1 LTIGYNENMYTK
13 LDHKKKKYYTI
24 QENKEN
30 KITHNNI
37 VDYVQIR
44 DVFLNFWD
52 HLTWEEYKKW
62 NLDWNNQFADIFL
75 KRLL

>member
-1 LTIGYNENMYTK
+1 MTIGYDENMYIK
-13 LDHKKKKYYTI
+13 FDHKKKNYYTI

-30 KITHNNI
+30 KIKHNNI

-44 DVFLNFWD
+44 GVFRNFWD